1 MIVKSYRTFALIL
14 TLLGGGHLALHRLE
28 AGLGPG
34 VCQQQPHQAEV
45 VVEDG
50 EVEAGQ
56 PATLPSTQE

>member
-1 MIVKSYRTFALIL
+1 MFEAIDPLL

-34 VCQQQPHQAEV
+34 VRQQQPHQAGV

-50 EVEAGQ
+50 EVEAGEA
-56 PATLPSTQE
+56 ATLPSTQE